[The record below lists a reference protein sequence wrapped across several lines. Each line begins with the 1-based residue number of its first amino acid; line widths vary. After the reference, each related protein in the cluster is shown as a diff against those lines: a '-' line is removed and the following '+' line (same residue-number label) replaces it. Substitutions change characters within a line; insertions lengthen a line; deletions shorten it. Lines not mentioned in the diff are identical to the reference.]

1 MNSESK
7 IDKISV
13 VNVQK
18 INDDLPKK
26 TSTIKV
32 SLTNF

>member
-7 IDKISV
+7 LDKASV

-18 INDDLPKK
+18 INDDIPKK

-32 SLTNF
+32 SLKNI